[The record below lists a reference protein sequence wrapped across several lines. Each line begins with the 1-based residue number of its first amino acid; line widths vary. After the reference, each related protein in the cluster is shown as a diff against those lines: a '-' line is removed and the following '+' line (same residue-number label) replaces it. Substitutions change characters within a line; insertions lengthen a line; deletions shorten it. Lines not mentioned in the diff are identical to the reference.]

1 MKFSAQQIAELLQG
15 KVEGNP
21 EVEVNKLAKIEEGEI
36 NSLSFLA
43 NDKYAHYV
51 YTTDASIVIV
61 NNDFQ
66 LEQEVKDT
74 CTLIRVENAYECFA
88 QLLEVYDQYTN
99 NKSGIEQPSFI
110 AESAKIG
117 ENPYVGA
124 FAYVSD
130 SAVIGDNVK
139 IYPHAFVGENAVIG
153 DNTTLFSGVK
163 VYRDS
168 LIGKDCILHAGTII
182 GADGFGFV
190 PKNDKN
196 YKKIPQLGNVII
208 EDDVEIGAN
217 CCIDKATLG
226 STIIKQGTKL
236 DNLIQIGHN
245 SIVGENT
252 VIVSQTGIAGSTTI
266 GKNCMIAG
274 QVGIIGHLKIGDGAK
289 IAAQSGVTRNIE
301 ENGIVQGSPA
311 YAIKDYTKSYAGF
324 KNLPS
329 LIARVNELEK
339 NKK

>member
-21 EVEVNKLAKIEEGEI
+21 EVEVNKLAKIEEGEV

-43 NDKYAHYV
+43 NDKYAQYI

-66 LEQEVKDT
+66 LEQKVKDT

-99 NKSGIEQPSFI
+99 NKLGVEQPSFI

-117 ENPYVGA
+117 NTPYVGA
-124 FAYVSD
+124 FAYISD
-130 SAVIGDNVK
+130 SAVIGNNVK
-139 IYPHAFVGENAVIG
+139 IYPHTFIGENAVIG
-153 DNTTLFSGVK
+153 DNTILYAGVK
-163 VYRDS
+163 IYRDS
-168 LIGKDCILHAGTII
+168 VIGKNCILHAGTCI
-182 GADGFGFV
+182 GSDGFGFA
-190 PKNDKN
+190 PKSDKN
-196 YKKIPQLGNVII
+196 YKKLPQLGNVVI

-226 STIIKQGTKL
+226 STVVKQGTKL

-245 SIVGENT
+245 SVIGENT
-252 VIVSQTGIAGSTTI
+252 VVVSQTGIAGSTTI
-266 GKNCMIAG
+266 GKNCMIGG
-274 QVGIIGHLKIGDGAK
+274 QVGIVGHIEIADEVK
-289 IAAQSGVTRNIE
+289 IAAQSGV
-301 ENGIVQGSPA
+301 Q
-311 YAIKDYTKSYAGF
+311 SYSNYRKRF
-324 KNLPS
+324 F
-329 LIARVNELEK
+329 
-339 NKK
+339 